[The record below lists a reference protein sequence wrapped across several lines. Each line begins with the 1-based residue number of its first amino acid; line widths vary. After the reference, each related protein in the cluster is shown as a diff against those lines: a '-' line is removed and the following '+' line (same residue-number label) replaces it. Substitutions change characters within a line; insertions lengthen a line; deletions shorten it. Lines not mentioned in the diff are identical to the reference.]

1 MTEQINMFI
10 PITKVNE
17 QRREVWGWAAIEEPD
32 NSDEILDYETSK
44 PHFLDWSNRAQK
56 RSGGKSLGN
65 VRSMHQNVAAGKLI
79 ELRPDD
85 VSKGFYVG
93 AKIIDDGEWK
103 KVESGV
109 YTGFSVGG
117 SYLKR
122 WQDFRNPGKM
132 RYTARPTELS
142 IVDSPCIPSA
152 TFEMLKADG
161 MSVKKRFAPSDGKN
175 LIKVVTSERL
185 IKVEWDESKHPRADD
200 GKFGSGGGGGG
211 GKAEDDDWESD
222 DETLKEGEDQYISA
236 SEMKRQLQADKN
248 PPRPEPGYGPRYQGS
263 GKPSQ
268 AKQAQPDKQAPAS
281 VGGKKELDEF
291 VSQNRNIDNR
301 EKPPNEWGSAKYSD
315 PQATARQQRH
325 SLFDERDQDG
335 KKVIMRNK
343 KTGDAFAISVREAR
357 NALFDEPQDEESR
370 WHIYD
375 AGDSAEAE
383 GLWKPGESKEEYRGR
398 VKQQVSDVRN
408 ADTMPSM
415 RPERKIAKGDVMSKL
430 ERIYDILD
438 DIEEELKKADIPDSP
453 EPISDIPLKGE
464 HGSYDVEQMPAPNV
478 LMELEANSE
487 PSQEVLAS
495 HTVKSEDLTKAFEA
509 WLPKVGKLVKSTVAE
524 ALAEA
529 MVDLEKSAPARIIK
543 VKKNN
548 LKE

>member
-1 MTEQINMFI
+1 MSNQISMFI

-32 NSDEILDYETSK
+32 NSDEILDYESSK

-103 KVESGV
+103 KVEQGV

-132 RYTARPTELS
+132 RYTAKPTELS

-161 MSVKKRFAPSDGKN
+161 MKKTMSFAPSDGKN
-175 LIKVVTSERL
+175 LIKVVTEDRL

-200 GKFGSGGGGGG
+200 GKFGSGGGGGESEPRSLADSTYEG
-211 GKAEDDDWESD
+211 ASKNPSSSTNPTPKEVTERLSSQQDWDREMASVASRDKARAEERSGKQKDAAGQVPELDAQISAKKAEQEKAYAEGFNSKSFSIR
-222 DETLKEGEDQYISA
+222 DEISELEHLKHRAEN
-236 SEMKRQLQADKN
+236 K
-248 PPRPEPGYGPRYQGS
+248 S
-263 GKPSQ
+263 GQ
-268 AKQAQPDKQAPAS
+268 FGDKQAPPDKEA
-281 VGGKKELDEF
+281 GGYEPTWESAIEAMKAPNGNLDQFRTADLKAIFRSAQPKTQGEKDLKEYMGQVILY
-291 VSQNRNIDNR
+291 R
-301 EKPPNEWGSAKYSD
+301 EKNKPLNDNDIY
-315 PQATARQQRH
+315 
-325 SLFDERDQDG
+325 G
-335 KKVIMRNK
+335 KI
-343 KTGDAFAISVREAR
+343 T
-357 NALFDEPQDEESR
+357 
-370 WHIYD
+370 
-375 AGDSAEAE
+375 
-383 GLWKPGESKEEYRGR
+383 
-398 VKQQVSDVRN
+398 
-408 ADTMPSM
+408 
-415 RPERKIAKGDVMSKL
+415 KGDVMSKL

-438 DIEEELKKADIPDSP
+438 DVEEELEKADIPDSP
-453 EPISDIPLKGE
+453 EPISDIPLKGDY
-464 HGSYDVEQMPAPNV
+464 GSYDVEQMPAPNV

-509 WLPKVGKLVKSTVAE
+509 WLPKVGKVVKSIVAE

-529 MVDLEKSAPARIIK
+529 KVDFEKSAPARMIN
-543 VKKNN
+543 VNKNEM
-548 LKE
+548 KE

>member
-44 PHFLDWSNRAQK
+44 PHFLDWSSRAQK

-200 GKFGSGGGGGG
+200 GKFGSGGGGGE
-211 GKAEDDDWESD
+211 AEDDDWESD
-222 DETLKEGEDQYISA
+222 DETLKEGEDQFISPG
-236 SEMKRQLQADKN
+236 EMKRQLQADKN

-263 GKPSQ
+263 GKPARSEQ
-268 AKQAQPDKQAPAS
+268 SLAQPNQAPAEIS
-281 VGGKKELDEF
+281 SLDPNQLHA
-291 VSQNRNIDNR
+291 SASDLT
-301 EKPPNEWGSAKYSD
+301 PPSEYPSAYR
-315 PQATARQQRH
+315 QADIKA
-325 SLFDERDQDG
+325 
-335 KKVIMRNK
+335 M
-343 KTGDAFAISVREAR
+343 R
-357 NALFDEPQDEESR
+357 NALDEKGISHAHISPKRDILTQRNKLKELMEENNLP
-370 WHIYD
+370 IPY
-375 AGDSAEAE
+375 
-383 GLWKPGESKEEYRGR
+383 
-398 VKQQVSDVRN
+398 Q
-408 ADTMPSM
+408 
-415 RPERKIAKGDVMSKL
+415 KITKGDVMSKL

-495 HTVKSEDLTKAFEA
+495 HTVKSEDLTNAFEA